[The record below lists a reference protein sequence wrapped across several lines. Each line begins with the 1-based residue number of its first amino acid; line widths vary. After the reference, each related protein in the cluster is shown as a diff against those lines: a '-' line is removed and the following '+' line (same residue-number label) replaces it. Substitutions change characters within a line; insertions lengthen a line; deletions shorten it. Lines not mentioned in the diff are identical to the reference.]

1 MTGILPVKKYNTG
14 SALNMFREFTMLE
27 PKRLSPYFG
36 FTESEV
42 EELCRKQNKLTMGEL
57 KEWYDGYAMGEW
69 EHIYNPRSV
78 VEALSEGK
86 CCDYWNKTGG
96 YSELEEYI
104 TRDFDGLGEAVTRM
118 LAGEETEVNVLGFSN
133 DLDSFQNK
141 DEVIT
146 ALVHLGYLAYSAGR
160 VRIPNG
166 EIAEEF
172 ANSVKKVFT
181 RKVCCRNVICQV

>member
-1 MTGILPVKKYNTG
+1 MEQD
-14 SALNMFREFTMLE
+14 R
-27 PKRLSPYFG
+27 
-36 FTESEV
+36 
-42 EELCRKQNKLTMGEL
+42 
-57 KEWYDGYAMGEW
+57 
-69 EHIYNPRSV
+69 
-78 VEALSEGK
+78 
-86 CCDYWNKTGG
+86 G

-118 LAGEETEVNVLGFSN
+118 LAGEEAEVNVLGFSN

-160 VRIPNG
+160 VRIPNR